1 MKKGLAKTRPVHIV
15 RVLSTADAT
24 PDVKER
30 SFVSLRSER
39 RFRQM
44 AQPCGLQI
52 PSLLQARRNPEPRK
66 RDPDIQAVS

>member
-1 MKKGLAKTRPVHIV
+1 
-15 RVLSTADAT
+15 
-24 PDVKER
+24 
-30 SFVSLRSER
+30 
-39 RFRQM
+39 M